1 MNTRTARALSALAAL
16 ALSTSLTGC
25 GLLGDEGGPGSGRVQ
40 VAAGF
45 YALGYV
51 AERVGGDHVD
61 VTTLT
66 QPGQDPHDV
75 ELSVA
80 RTAEVAE
87 ADLVLHLS
95 GFQPVVDDAVGQVA
109 EGVVVDTADA
119 ADLVATSSEHEHED
133 EGEGE
138 GEKPREDED
147 GEADPHFWLDPQ
159 RLSAVAGP
167 VTEALAEADPDNA
180 DDYRANLRAL
190 EDDLASLDEDL
201 EQGLADCER
210 DVVVASHDAFGYWAQ
225 RYGLDLH
232 SIAGLSPDAEP
243 SVQHLREL
251 QELIETEDVT
261 TVFSE
266 RLASAQLADTLSS
279 DLDLRTAVLDPI
291 EGLSDETADEDY
303 VSLMR
308 QNLEE
313 LREANGCR

>member
-1 MNTRTARALSALAAL
+1 MRTRTARAPAAVAAL

-25 GLLGDEGGPGSGRVQ
+25 GALGDEGGDSEGVQ

-45 YALGYV
+45 YALEYV
-51 AERVGGDHVD
+51 AERIGGERVE

-87 ADLVLHLS
+87 SDLVLHLG
-95 GFQPVVDDAVGQVA
+95 GFQPVVDDAVEQVA
-109 EGVVVDTADA
+109 EGEVLDA
-119 ADLVATSSEHEHED
+119 ADVAELVATGSEHDDDDEDEAHED
-133 EGEGE
+133 EEPTG
-138 GEKPREDED
+138 
-147 GEADPHFWLDPQ
+147 ADDFHFWLDPQ
-159 RLSAVAGP
+159 RLAAVGDAL
-167 VTEALAEADPDNA
+167 TDALAEADPANA
-180 DDYRANLRAL
+180 EDYRANLQTL
-190 EDDLASLDEDL
+190 QDDLASLDDDL
-201 EQGLADCER
+201 RQGLADCER
-210 DVVVASHDAFGYWAQ
+210 DVVVVSHDAFGYWAQ

-232 SIAGLSPDAEP
+232 SIAGLSPDSEP
-243 SVQHLREL
+243 SPSHLADLADLVRE
-251 QELIETEDVT
+251 EGIT

-266 RLASAQLADTLSS
+266 RLASAELAETLSS
-279 DLDLRTAVLDPI
+279 DLGLRTAVLDPI
-291 EGLSDETADEDY
+291 EGLSDDTADEDY

>member
-1 MNTRTARALSALAAL
+1 MKSPTARTLAALAAL
-16 ALSTSLTGC
+16 TLPTSLTGC
-25 GLLGDEGGPGSGRVQ
+25 GLLGDDGGSGSDGVQ

-45 YALGYV
+45 YALQYV
-51 AERVGGDHVD
+51 AERVGGDHVE

-87 ADLVLHLS
+87 ADLVLHLG
-95 GFQPVVDDAVGQVA
+95 GFQPVVDDAVEQVA
-109 EGVVVDTADA
+109 EGAVVDAADA
-119 ADLVATSSEHEHED
+119 ADLVATGSEHEHED
-133 EGEGE
+133 EAH
-138 GEKPREDED
+138 EDE
-147 GEADPHFWLDPQ
+147 EADPHFWLDPQ

-167 VTEALAEADPDNA
+167 VAESLAEADPDNA
-180 DDYRANLRAL
+180 EDYRANLQTL
-190 EDDLASLDEDL
+190 EDELASLDDDL
-201 EQGLADCER
+201 TQGLADCER
-210 DVVVASHDAFGYWAQ
+210 DVVVVSHDAFGYWAQ
-225 RYGLDLH
+225 RYGLDVH

-251 QELIETEDVT
+251 QDLIESEGVT

-266 RLASAQLADTLSS
+266 RLASAELADTLSS
-279 DLDLRTAVLDPI
+279 DLGLQTAVLDPV

-303 VSLMR
+303 LSLMR